1 MMNFPER
8 HVVAPLTEKLYQKAD
23 MEKIP
28 LNGTFELSPVC
39 NFSCRMCYVRKTQKE
54 VAMHDRKMV
63 TLEQWIQI
71 GKEARDE
78 GMLYLL
84 LTGGEPLL
92 WPDFWKLYDA
102 LYEMGL
108 LLSVNTNGSLIN
120 EEVLEKWKTRPPY
133 RVNIT
138 LYGATDETYETLCH
152 ARNVCSRVKNAI
164 IKMKE
169 AGLNVKLNCSL
180 TPYNASD
187 LQEI

>member
-71 GKEARDE
+71 GKEARDDVCCICF
-78 GMLYLL
+78 LQ
-84 LTGGEPLL
+84 
-92 WPDFWKLYDA
+92 A
-102 LYEMGL
+102 ASHSCGL
-108 LLSVNTNGSLIN
+108 ISGNCMMHCT
-120 EEVLEKWKTRPPY
+120 KWDCYCR
-133 RVNIT
+133 
-138 LYGATDETYETLCH
+138 
-152 ARNVCSRVKNAI
+152 
-164 IKMKE
+164 
-169 AGLNVKLNCSL
+169 
-180 TPYNASD
+180 
-187 LQEI
+187 